1 VAAKDPIVV
10 VGGGRAAASL
20 VDAYREGGG
29 EALITILSA
38 ESHPPYNRP
47 PLSKFILRGE
57 MPPEDAYVHTPE
69 EYEEQLVELRL
80 ETLVES
86 VDPDAHTVTLAGGE
100 AVPYG
105 TLVIASGAHPRTLPL
120 PGIDLPAVHTFR
132 TLDDST
138 TVHAEALEAHKALVV
153 GGSFIGSEV
162 AASLRM
168 MGLEVTIVERG
179 ERLVP
184 QLGSPELS
192 DQVADLYREQGVE
205 LLLGEQLEELKAN
218 GQMLVGAR
226 TKSGIDIEAFVAVVG
241 VGVEPE
247 VGFLEGSGI
256 DVDNGILVDDHFR
269 ASVAD
274 VYAIGDVARFQDVV
288 VGRPRRIEHWSNANA
303 QGIHLGQSLAGKSTP
318 FEHVAA
324 FFTKMFDLQ
333 LQVLGDPDGGVDEV
347 VLRGTIASGNLLG
360 LYLRDERL
368 VGAVLVGQT
377 GDMVEELTGLLREQP
392 QLSDRSHLATDGVRP
407 SALFAAV

>member
-20 VDAYREGGG
+20 VDAYREAGG
-29 EALITILSA
+29 EALVTILSA
-38 ESHPPYNRP
+38 EPHPPYNRP

-57 MPPEDAYVHTPE
+57 MPPEDALVHTAE
-69 EYEEQLVELRL
+69 EYEDRLVELRL
-80 ETLVES
+80 ETRVEA
-86 VDPDAHTVTLAGGE
+86 VDPDAHTVRLAGGE
-100 AVPYG
+100 TVPYG
-105 TLVIASGAHPRTLPL
+105 TLVIASGARPRTLPL

-138 TVHAEALEAHKALVV
+138 TVHAEALEARKALVV

-168 MGLEVTIVERG
+168 LGLEVTIVERG

-184 QLGSPELS
+184 QLGSAELS
-192 DQVADLYREQGVE
+192 DQVADLYREQGVD

-218 GQMLVGAR
+218 GRMLVGAR

-256 DVDNGILVDDHFR
+256 EVDNGVVVDDHFR

-274 VYAIGDVARFQDVV
+274 VFAIGDVANFHDVV

-303 QGIHLGQSLAGKSTP
+303 QGLHLGRSLAGKSTP
-318 FEHVAA
+318 YEHVAS

-347 VLRGTIASGNLLG
+347 VLRGSIASGHLLG

-368 VGAVLVGQT
+368 VGAVVVGQP
-377 GDMVEELTGLLREQP
+377 GDMVEELTALLREQP
-392 QLSDRSHLATDGVRP
+392 TLNDRSHLATDGVRP
-407 SALFAAV
+407 AALFA

>member
-1 VAAKDPIVV
+1 MAAKDPIVI

-20 VDAYREGGG
+20 VDAYREEGG
-29 EALITILSA
+29 EALITILAA
-38 ESHPPYNRP
+38 EPHPPYNRP

-57 MPPEDAYVHTPE
+57 MPAEDAYVHPAE
-69 EYEEQLVELRL
+69 EYEDLLVELRL
-80 ETLVES
+80 DTRVEA
-86 VDPDAHTVTLAGGE
+86 VDTDAHTVRLAGGE

-105 TLVIASGAHPRTLPL
+105 TLVIASGAHPRLLPL

-132 TLDDST
+132 TIDDSL
-138 TVHAEALEAHKALVV
+138 TVAAEAAEARKALVV

-168 MGLEVTIVERG
+168 IGLEVTIVELG

-184 QLGSPELS
+184 QLGSADLS
-192 DQVADLYREQGVE
+192 EQVAELYREQGVE

-256 DVDNGILVDDHFR
+256 EVDNGVVVDEHFR
-269 ASVAD
+269 ASAAD
-274 VYAIGDVARFQDVV
+274 VYAIGDVARFQDVI
-288 VGRPRRIEHWSNANA
+288 VGRLRRIEHWSNANA
-303 QGIHLGQSLAGKSTP
+303 QGRHLGASLAGTSRP
-318 FEHVAA
+318 FEHVAS

-347 VLRGTIASGNLLG
+347 FLRGSIASGHLVG
-360 LYLRDERL
+360 LYLREERL
-368 VGAVLVGQT
+368 VGAVLVGQA
-377 GDMVEELTGLLREQP
+377 GDVAEELTELLREQP
-392 QLSDRSHLATDGVRP
+392 KLTDRSHLTTDGVRP
-407 SALFAAV
+407 AALFAS

>member
-1 VAAKDPIVV
+1 MAAKDPIVI

-20 VDAYREGGG
+20 VDAYREEGG

-38 ESHPPYNRP
+38 EPHPPYNRP

-57 MPPEDAYVHTPE
+57 MPPEDSYVHSAE
-69 EYEEQLVELRL
+69 EYEDRLVELRL
-80 ETLVES
+80 DTRVEA
-86 VDPDAHTVTLAGGE
+86 VDTDARTVRVAGGDTI
-100 AVPYG
+100 PYG
-105 TLVIASGAHPRTLPL
+105 TLVLATGARPRKLPL

-132 TLDDST
+132 TLEDST
-138 TVHAEALEAHKALVV
+138 TVAAEAADARKALVV

-168 MGLEVTIVERG
+168 IGLEVTIVELA

-184 QLGSPELS
+184 QLGSAELS
-192 DQVADLYREQGVE
+192 EQVADLYRERGVE

-256 DVDNGILVDDHFR
+256 DVDNGVVVDEHFR
-269 ASVAD
+269 ASAED
-274 VYAIGDVARFQDVV
+274 VYAIGDVARFQDVI

-303 QGIHLGQSLAGKSTP
+303 QGRHLGRSLAGRSTP
-318 FEHVAA
+318 FEHVAS
-324 FFTKMFDLQ
+324 FFTKMFDVQ

-347 VLRGTIASGNLLG
+347 FLRGSIASGHLLG
-360 LYLRDERL
+360 LYLREERL
-368 VGAVLVGQT
+368 VGAVLVGQA
-377 GDMVEELTGLLREQP
+377 GDMAEELTELLREQP
-392 QLSDRSHLATDGVRP
+392 QLTDRSHLTTDGVRP
-407 SALFAAV
+407 AALFAA